1 VVWPAAGGA
10 TNWWPTSFDPHRKLL
25 FVPSVD
31 AASIYFH
38 DQVPEFHVGKN
49 YSGSSYQR
57 TANVPV
63 TIAIRAI
70 DVSTGDLRW
79 NLTLASG
86 GENVRG
92 EMGGMLST
100 DAGLVFGAYA
110 GKFFALDSDTGKRI
124 WDTPLGAII
133 HAPPITYLVD
143 GVQYISLVAGRSVF
157 TFTLPNAAHTPGQVA
172 LAAKPASGLH

>member
-1 VVWPAAGGA
+1 
-10 TNWWPTSFDPHRKLL
+10 
-25 FVPSVD
+25 
-31 AASIYFH
+31 
-38 DQVPEFHVGKN
+38 
-49 YSGSSYQR
+49 
-57 TANVPV
+57 
-63 TIAIRAI
+63 
-70 DVSTGDLRW
+70 
-79 NLTLASG
+79 
-86 GENVRG
+86 
-92 EMGGMLST
+92 MLST